1 MFTWFTI
8 IFSGLWTFLKPVLI
22 VLLNDV
28 KDEVLEFALETVT
41 ELSAKNLTS
50 WEKKDQAFELIKG
63 KLEEEGK
70 EVADSSVNLLLE
82 MAVSKLKAEAN

>member
-50 WEKKDQAFELIKG
+50 WEKRDQAFELIKG

>member
-1 MFTWFTI
+1 MFTWIKF
-8 IFSGLWTFLKPVLI
+8 IFSGWWTFLKPVLI

-28 KDEVLEFALETVT
+28 KDEVLEFALETGT

-50 WEKKDQAFELIKG
+50 WEKRDQAFELIKE

-82 MAVSKLKAEAN
+82 MAVSKLKAERN